1 MSEISQFEVKN
12 AKGEKQSLSA
22 YDGKV
27 LLIVNVASECGFTN
41 QYEGLQKLHEQ
52 FYAKG
57 LQVLGFPCNQFGGQE
72 SGTDEA
78 IQSFCTGSFGV
89 QFPVFAKIEVN
100 GAHADPLFVH
110 LKKSAPGI
118 LGTEMIK
125 WNFTKFLVS
134 STGKVLKRYA
144 PNDKPESMISDIE
157 AALLA

>member
-1 MSEISQFEVKN
+1 MSEITNFEVKN

-52 FYAKG
+52 FHEKG

-100 GAHADPLFVH
+100 GANADPLYVH

-134 STGKVLKRYA
+134 RTGKVLKRYA